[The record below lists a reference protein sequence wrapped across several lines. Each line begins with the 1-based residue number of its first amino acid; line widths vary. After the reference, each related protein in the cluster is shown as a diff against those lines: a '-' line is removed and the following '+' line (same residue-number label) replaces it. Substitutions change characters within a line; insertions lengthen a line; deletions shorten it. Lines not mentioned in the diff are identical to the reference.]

1 MQDELNKEKAEG
13 AGVNLEKIAEAETEV
28 LKVEEGINTADEIL
42 ASAKEEA
49 EKSEKDSSEKEVAEE
64 KKEEAEKKEESKTEE
79 SKTENEVSNKEA
91 SEEKKDEDKDSSENK
106 EDVKEASIENKDS
119 SEDNK
124 ETVEGQK
131 ENSEEPKAPAQGAND
146 TAKAPAE
153 EIKNEPAIFVSVQEE
168 SVGREIYSWLN
179 YGVTHML
186 PFGIAGGI
194 LIVIAYLIDTIA
206 GYSLAGDVNFGSVTP
221 VAAILKYIGEL
232 AFGMMIPVLAGY
244 IAKAIAGKPGFAVG
258 IIGGLF
264 ASLGNIALAGYSF
277 AEGKFIDG
285 TALGGF
291 SQFVSKWA
299 FQQSYG
305 GYTGSGFLGGIA
317 AGFLAGF
324 IVLGL
329 EKICDNLPEESETI
343 KTTIIYP
350 IAGIFFTGIIMCFVI
365 NPFVGLINDAV
376 YRMLATMYDV
386 GMVAFL
392 GLILG
397 ALVALDLNGAFK
409 KAAYVFGIKMLS
421 TASVYF
427 AGGTSVDDPEVQ
439 VFYVA
444 MAAIMVGTMVPA
456 VGVGLA
462 SLIFSKKFTK
472 EEKCSAIPNFLM
484 GISGITEGAIPIA
497 AADPLRTI
505 PSAVVGAAVAGF
517 LVAQFKCTVT
527 VPFGGLFVITGVGN
541 PIVFIVAWLV
551 GSAITCVMLG
561 LLKKEVEE

>member
-64 KKEEAEKKEESKTEE
+64 KKEEAEKKEESKSEE
-79 SKTENEVSNKEA
+79 SKTENEASDKEA

-106 EDVKEASIENKDS
+106 EDVKEASIEEASIENKDS

-124 ETVEGQK
+124 E
-131 ENSEEPKAPAQGAND
+131 
-146 TAKAPAE
+146 PAE
-153 EIKNEPAIFVSVQEE
+153 EIKNEPAIFVPVQEE

-329 EKICDNLPEESETI
+329 EKICENLPEESETI

-484 GISGITEGAIPIA
+484 GISGITEGAVPIA

-561 LLKKEVEE
+561 LLKKKVEE